1 MPSSWLDPEAGG
13 RDGRGEA
20 GGQVW
25 APKALSTLQ
34 RTEALSRQLLA
45 FTTTPTLGPFCS
57 PALWGGALQQDPHV
71 LAYWDWSHREPPDS

>member
-1 MPSSWLDPEAGG
+1 MPSSWLDPEAGR

-34 RTEALSRQLLA
+34 WT
-45 FTTTPTLGPFCS
+45 GPKPAASGLHHHPYPWPFS
-57 PALWGGALQQDPHV
+57 PALWGGGLQQDPHV
-71 LAYWDWSHREPPDS
+71 LAYWDWPHREPPDP